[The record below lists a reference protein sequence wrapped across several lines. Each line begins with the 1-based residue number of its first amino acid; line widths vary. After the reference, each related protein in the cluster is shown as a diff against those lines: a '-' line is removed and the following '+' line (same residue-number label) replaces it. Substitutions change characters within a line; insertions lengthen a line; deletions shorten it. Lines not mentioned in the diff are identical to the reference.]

1 MYNYDCTGYL
11 EDLRIYVVL
20 SIVVKFVAAL
30 FYVVALYLEVA
41 LCVCI
46 EVVFI
51 CYVLTRS
58 RRFVIK
64 MAHTI

>member
-11 EDLRIYVVL
+11 EHLRIYVVL
-20 SIVVKFVAAL
+20 SIVVKFVAA
-30 FYVVALYLEVA
+30 FFNEVA